1 MSHFQRFFG
10 IARHVA
16 GDGGQ
21 PTIQQFLFI
30 YRMLSVNN
38 LVRPPKRASVDGDGP
53 QLLFKLQDLF
63 NKEAAPVN
71 HVRCHIE
78 NKRAIDSFSI
88 WDIFFGEELLNRRSL
103 RICTEFIIYLCMIFF
118 HEHACKQRK
127 FSFQVDSLAI
137 LLDDVLLE
145 PTESE
150 EEALADLSPKEC
162 ILDYLAGYVAQK
174 FSEMCCTDCVES
186 LKGLQRSPSD
196 LILVKSRGYLQ
207 VPSTKLLNL
216 LQIAEEHV
224 EEFTVK
230 QTACAGVYM
239 GIVEQV
245 LLDNRTAS
253 AAVGCPTHFVGTT
266 AEVLHLFLR
275 CRLHFFT
282 REKNKQSRVTK
293 RATCPAGGGRK
304 PN

>member
-1 MSHFQRFFG
+1 
-10 IARHVA
+10 
-16 GDGGQ
+16 
-21 PTIQQFLFI
+21 
-30 YRMLSVNN
+30 MLSVNN

-71 HVRCHIE
+71 HV
-78 NKRAIDSFSI
+78 DS
-88 WDIFFGEELLNRRSL
+88 R
-103 RICTEFIIYLCMIFF
+103 
-118 HEHACKQRK
+118 
-127 FSFQVDSLAI
+127 AI

-216 LQIAEEHV
+216 LQN
-224 EEFTVK
+224 
-230 QTACAGVYM
+230 C
-239 GIVEQV
+239 
-245 LLDNRTAS
+245 
-253 AAVGCPTHFVGTT
+253 
-266 AEVLHLFLR
+266 
-275 CRLHFFT
+275 
-282 REKNKQSRVTK
+282 
-293 RATCPAGGGRK
+293 
-304 PN
+304 

>member
-1 MSHFQRFFG
+1 
-10 IARHVA
+10 
-16 GDGGQ
+16 
-21 PTIQQFLFI
+21 
-30 YRMLSVNN
+30 MLSVNN

-71 HVRCHIE
+71 H
-78 NKRAIDSFSI
+78 
-88 WDIFFGEELLNRRSL
+88 
-103 RICTEFIIYLCMIFF
+103 
-118 HEHACKQRK
+118 
-127 FSFQVDSLAI
+127 VDSLAI

-174 FSEMCCTDCVES
+174 FSGMCCTDCVES

-224 EEFTVK
+224 EEFTK
-230 QTACAGVYM
+230 RREEESPAALWT
-239 GIVEQV
+239 
-245 LLDNRTAS
+245 S
-253 AAVGCPTHFVGTT
+253 FAAVAPNRCLRSLRLGSVVTRVCGTGD
-266 AEVLHLFLR
+266 
-275 CRLHFFT
+275 
-282 REKNKQSRVTK
+282 
-293 RATCPAGGGRK
+293 PG
-304 PN
+304 

>member
-1 MSHFQRFFG
+1 
-10 IARHVA
+10 
-16 GDGGQ
+16 
-21 PTIQQFLFI
+21 
-30 YRMLSVNN
+30 MLSVNN

-71 HVRCHIE
+71 H
-78 NKRAIDSFSI
+78 
-88 WDIFFGEELLNRRSL
+88 
-103 RICTEFIIYLCMIFF
+103 
-118 HEHACKQRK
+118 
-127 FSFQVDSLAI
+127 VDSLAI

-186 LKGLQRSPSD
+186 LKGLQQSPSD

-266 AEVLHLFLR
+266 AEVLHFFLR

-282 REKNKQSRVTK
+282 RTREK
-293 RATCPAGGGRK
+293 
-304 PN
+304 

>member
-1 MSHFQRFFG
+1 MNIFQTLKENVTWLNNCCDYIESLPKQRQACFLTKPTSEALRVTLLSTIALVENLLASGFRYVLVGNFGQDRLERFFG

-21 PTIQQFLFI
+21 PKIQQLLFI

-63 NKEAAPVN
+63 SKEAAPVN
-71 HVRCHIE
+71 H
-78 NKRAIDSFSI
+78 
-88 WDIFFGEELLNRRSL
+88 
-103 RICTEFIIYLCMIFF
+103 
-118 HEHACKQRK
+118 
-127 FSFQVDSLAI
+127 VDSLAI

-196 LILVKSRGYLQ
+196 LILVKSRGYL
-207 VPSTKLLNL
+207 
-216 LQIAEEHV
+216 
-224 EEFTVK
+224 
-230 QTACAGVYM
+230 
-239 GIVEQV
+239 
-245 LLDNRTAS
+245 
-253 AAVGCPTHFVGTT
+253 
-266 AEVLHLFLR
+266 
-275 CRLHFFT
+275 
-282 REKNKQSRVTK
+282 
-293 RATCPAGGGRK
+293 
-304 PN
+304 

>member
-1 MSHFQRFFG
+1 
-10 IARHVA
+10 
-16 GDGGQ
+16 
-21 PTIQQFLFI
+21 
-30 YRMLSVNN
+30 MLSVNN

-71 HVRCHIE
+71 HV
-78 NKRAIDSFSI
+78 
-88 WDIFFGEELLNRRSL
+88 
-103 RICTEFIIYLCMIFF
+103 
-118 HEHACKQRK
+118 
-127 FSFQVDSLAI
+127 DSLAI

-150 EEALADLSPKEC
+150 KEALADLSPKEC

-253 AAVGCPTHFVGTT
+253 AAVGCPTNFVGMT

>member
-1 MSHFQRFFG
+1 MGAPTTSSTFWLPSHESHQVTVSNKWADQPSSVSTGRTNWLPFDRTYQDSESSTWTAHLSSVTSSTPRLEKEQHNQGTLGGHGTWPAGNMSKSALLFMLRFFG

-21 PTIQQFLFI
+21 PKIQQLLFI

-63 NKEAAPVN
+63 SKEAAPVN
-71 HVRCHIE
+71 H
-78 NKRAIDSFSI
+78 
-88 WDIFFGEELLNRRSL
+88 
-103 RICTEFIIYLCMIFF
+103 
-118 HEHACKQRK
+118 
-127 FSFQVDSLAI
+127 VDSLAI

-196 LILVKSRGYLQ
+196 LILVKSRGYL
-207 VPSTKLLNL
+207 
-216 LQIAEEHV
+216 
-224 EEFTVK
+224 
-230 QTACAGVYM
+230 
-239 GIVEQV
+239 
-245 LLDNRTAS
+245 
-253 AAVGCPTHFVGTT
+253 
-266 AEVLHLFLR
+266 
-275 CRLHFFT
+275 
-282 REKNKQSRVTK
+282 
-293 RATCPAGGGRK
+293 
-304 PN
+304 